1 MVRKKQSVVS
11 GQTSPPSPSPKGE
24 GGQAE
29 IGYTIGQWAGH
40 EQYRCKKCAFDTLEL
55 DVMLDHLL
63 RVHSVIAS
71 APLPFPTSPPAPLQD
86 GEGSERADG
95 IFEIDLKEDQ

>member
-40 EQYRCKKCAFDTLEL
+40 EQYRCKKCAFDTLDL
-55 DVMLDHLL
+55 DVMLSICWGT
-63 RVHSVIAS
+63 SVIAS
-71 APLPFPTSPPAPLQD
+71 APLPFRPHPSPSQM
-86 GEGSERADG
+86 
-95 IFEIDLKEDQ
+95 KK